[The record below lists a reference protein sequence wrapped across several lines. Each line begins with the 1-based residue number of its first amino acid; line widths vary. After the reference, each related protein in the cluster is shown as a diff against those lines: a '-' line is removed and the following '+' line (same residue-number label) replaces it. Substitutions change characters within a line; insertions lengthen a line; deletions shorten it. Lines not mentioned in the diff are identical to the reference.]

1 MAGGVEVSLLRQAVL
16 TSRAQSLRS
25 TFSEGRALYLAEQRL
40 RLRRGRRALP
50 EATAALDLARLLAQA
65 RVTAAVFSPQLRLLA
80 SAGPG
85 TTAAAPVRTGVSVSP
100 PSPADL
106 LASARQDVEIGP
118 TLVGSGQSEELVML
132 FPFTN
137 RLGNSLGAVEL
148 AESAGPIQSEL
159 NAATWVVAAGGTAVL
174 LVALLTGLLLTSR
187 GLGPLRRLTAAA
199 GALGRGDL
207 SQRSGLTP
215 RSDEV
220 GVLARVFD
228 EMADS
233 VERTVRVREQ
243 AERQMRQFIADA
255 SHELRTP
262 LTAIKGYLDV
272 LQQGKGPSAE
282 VVKAALPVMS
292 IEAERM
298 RTLVM
303 DLLTLARADAGRSVE
318 LRPVDLSAFLE
329 QFLAGRTA
337 TTAVKLELGSGLV
350 ALADPEAMATIA
362 GNLQNN
368 AERHGQGRE
377 IVWRTVQESGLVGL
391 QCADLGPG
399 IAVEDLPHVFERF
412 FRAGGS
418 RSRQDG
424 GSGLG
429 LAIVQSLA
437 EAQGGRVTVQSQLG
451 QGTWFT
457 VLLRPTSASGWAPP
471 PATL

>member
-1 MAGGVEVSLLRQAVL
+1 
-16 TSRAQSLRS
+16 
-25 TFSEGRALYLAEQRL
+25 
-40 RLRRGRRALP
+40 
-50 EATAALDLARLLAQA
+50 
-65 RVTAAVFSPQLRLLA
+65 
-80 SAGPG
+80 
-85 TTAAAPVRTGVSVSP
+85 
-100 PSPADL
+100 
-106 LASARQDVEIGP
+106 
-118 TLVGSGQSEELVML
+118 
-132 FPFTN
+132 
-137 RLGNSLGAVEL
+137 
-148 AESAGPIQSEL
+148 
-159 NAATWVVAAGGTAVL
+159 
-174 LVALLTGLLLTSR
+174 
-187 GLGPLRRLTAAA
+187 
-199 GALGRGDL
+199 
-207 SQRSGLTP
+207 
-215 RSDEV
+215 
-220 GVLARVFD
+220 
-228 EMADS
+228 
-233 VERTVRVREQ
+233 
-243 AERQMRQFIADA
+243 
-255 SHELRTP
+255 
-262 LTAIKGYLDV
+262 
-272 LQQGKGPSAE
+272 
-282 VVKAALPVMS
+282 
-292 IEAERM
+292 M

-451 QGTWFT
+451 QGTRFT